1 MPLFKIQHIT
11 KYTYDRLIQES
22 MNEIRIFPVESPEQ
36 QVLKQDLA
44 ITDNPDVQVFFDYWG
59 NKTGTFNL
67 MAPHKELTI
76 NSSLLVRTP
85 ENADLQINFVGIF
98 DELPPIV
105 TGNFKMLE
113 LCRPDQ
119 INSQSQ
125 IMDIAVSMRSP
136 DDSVAI
142 TVKNCSDYI
151 FEQFNYIPGITTI
164 NTTIDEIFKQKAGV
178 CQDFAHILLQI
189 LRTMQIPSR
198 YVSGYICPHRSGLR
212 GEGATH
218 AWVEA
223 WIPGSGWTGIDPTNK
238 IWVTNNHVKLAVGRD
253 FTDCSP
259 ARGSF
264 KGIANQELSVMVS
277 VVYEDGQTAEQLYD
291 TKTTNEK
298 SPLDSPR
305 HSSAAQQ

>member
-11 KYTYDRLIQES
+11 KYQYDRLIQES
-22 MNEIRIFPVESPEQ
+22 MNEIRIFPLESPDQ
-36 QVLKQDLA
+36 QVLKQDLV
-44 ITDNPDVQVFFDYWG
+44 ITDNPEIQIFFDYWG

-67 MAPHKELTI
+67 MAPHRELVI
-76 NSSLLVRTP
+76 NSILMVRTP
-85 ENADLQINFVGIF
+85 ENADLRINFVGSF
-98 DELPPIV
+98 NELSPVV
-105 TGNFKMLE
+105 TGNLKMIE
-113 LCRPDQ
+113 LCRPEL

-125 IMDIAVSMRSP
+125 INDIAGLMRSP

-142 TVKNCSDYI
+142 TINNCSDYI
-151 FEQFNYIPGITTI
+151 FEQFQYIPGITNI
-164 NTTIDEIFKQKAGV
+164 ETTIDETLQQKAGV

-223 WIPGSGWTGIDPTNK
+223 WIPESGWTGIDPTNK
-238 IWVTNNHVKLAVGRD
+238 IWVTNNHVKLAVGRN
-253 FTDCSP
+253 FADCSP

-264 KGIANQELSVMVS
+264 KGIANQQLSVQVS
-277 VVYEDGQTAEQLYD
+277 VVYEDGQVAEQVYD
-291 TKTTNEK
+291 TGSQKEK
-298 SPLDSPR
+298 SPLNSPH
-305 HSSAAQQ
+305 HSPAAQQ

>member
-11 KYTYDRLIQES
+11 KYSYDRLIQES
-22 MNEIRIFPVESPEQ
+22 INEIRVFPVESTEQ
-36 QVLKQDLA
+36 QVLEHDLV
-44 ITDNPDVQVFFDYWG
+44 ITGNPEVQVFSDYWG

-67 MAPHKELTI
+67 LAPHQELII
-76 NSSLLVRTP
+76 NSRLLVRTP
-85 ENADLQINFVGIF
+85 ESADLRINFISNF
-98 DELPPIV
+98 SELPAEL
-105 TGNFKMLE
+105 TGNVKMLE
-113 LCRPDQ
+113 LSDPD
-119 INSQSQ
+119 IIHSQSQ
-125 IMDIAVSMRSP
+125 ILDIARLMRGA

-142 TVKNCSDYI
+142 AINNCSDYI
-151 FEQFNYIPGITTI
+151 FEQFKYIPGITNI
-164 NTTIDEIFKQKAGV
+164 ETTIDEILEQQAGV

-189 LRTMQIPSR
+189 LRTMHIPSR

-238 IWVTNNHVKLAVGRD
+238 VWVTNNHVKLAVGRN

-264 KGIANQELSVMVS
+264 KGMAKQHLSVLVS
-277 VVYEDGQTAEQLYD
+277 VDYEDGQVVKELHDVYMAG
-291 TKTTNEK
+291 EK
-298 SPLDSPR
+298 SPVDSRLFSP
-305 HSSAAQQ
+305 AAQQ